1 MDVKIKIYKDGK
13 TYYGQLDIDGDIF
26 TSFPLL
32 DCSTRIES
40 QEDGSSFY
48 VTETYDLFTNCKEVK
63 IETVN

>member
-32 DCSTRIES
+32 NCSTRIERDQDRS
-40 QEDGSSFY
+40 IFY
-48 VTETYDLFTNCKEVK
+48 VTEIYDLFANCKEVK